1 MRNLPVLFVALGGLT
16 AFAIPAAAESI
27 QASCAAAPAD
37 SAATIDLQAIPMMS
51 AAGPKSV
58 KRVDDDGC
66 DVGKSSSG
74 ARADRD
80 NEGFDDSDD

>member
-16 AFAIPAAAESI
+16 AFAMPAAAESI

-37 SAATIDLQAIPMMS
+37 SATTIDLQAIPMMS
-51 AAGPKSV
+51 SAGPKSV
-58 KRVDDDGC
+58 KGVDDDAC
-66 DVGKSSSG
+66 DAGKSVSG

-80 NEGFDDSDD
+80 DEGFGDSDD

>member
-1 MRNLPVLFVALGGLT
+1 MRNLPLLFVALGGLT

-27 QASCAAAPAD
+27 QASCASAPAA
-37 SAATIDLQAIPMMS
+37 SGATIDLQAIPMMS

-58 KRVDDDGC
+58 KGVDDDGC
-66 DVGKSSSG
+66 GGGKSVSG

-80 NEGFDDSDD
+80 DEEFGDSDD